1 MLLIRVDASESVGLG
16 HLMRCLTIAE
26 HFLLKNIKVTVLTK
40 SKNLKALIINNSIE
54 LVLMPDDIKV
64 DDELKTIESLVS
76 KKKINLILL
85 DVNNFYSFQSL
96 ESYDYYL
103 KCLKNL
109 SLFLLSFEDPHNC
122 VHSSDVIIIP
132 YLDSEKQEITKRQNS
147 KYLLGLKYY
156 VLRSEFL
163 AVKPVEIK
171 KEIKNILITMGGCD
185 NNNITLKV
193 LESLNTLNFNLTIII
208 GKMFKNIEPKI
219 KNILDDYQGS
229 YKLIKNT
236 RNISKIMSES
246 DIAIINSG
254 LTKYETASIGLPS
267 VVISNNDYH
276 SELMKDFDKYNVILH
291 LGTVD
296 KLKNSVILDSVNLL
310 SKDFK
315 KRQIMSA
322 NGKVLIDGYGVERIF
337 SKIPKKIISK
347 FL

>member
-40 SKNLKALIINNSIE
+40 SRNLKSLIINNSIE
-54 LVLMPDDIKV
+54 LVLMPDDIKFE
-64 DDELKTIESLVS
+64 DELKTIESLVS

-85 DVNNFYSFQSL
+85 DVNNFHSFQSL
-96 ESYDYYL
+96 DLYDYYL
-103 KCLKNL
+103 KCLKKF
-109 SLFLLSFEDPHNC
+109 SLFLISFEDPHNC
-122 VHSSDVIIIP
+122 VHSSDIVIIP
-132 YLDSEKQEITKRQNS
+132 YLDSEKQQITKRENS

-163 AVKPVEIK
+163 VAKPAEIK

-193 LESLNTLNFNLTIII
+193 LESLNNLNLSLTIIL
-208 GKMFKNIEPKI
+208 GKMFENIEPKI
-219 KNILDDYQGS
+219 KNILNEYKGS
-229 YKLIKNT
+229 YKIIKNT
-236 RNISKIMSES
+236 KNISKIMSES

-254 LTKYETASIGLPS
+254 LTKYETASLGLPS

-291 LGTVD
+291 LGTVN
-296 KLKNSVILDSVNLL
+296 KLKNSLVLDSVNLL

-337 SKIPKKIISK
+337 SEIPKEIISN
-347 FL
+347 LL